1 MLKST
6 QFEIIEL
13 VLVTKG
19 GKIDIANLCEEI
31 NIHDTLFLSVMSG
44 SLVIGDSVGLS
55 SKLLFDGSES
65 ILIHIKKDKNSEILD
80 FKKAFRI
87 YKQTN
92 RSIIKPGLEKYILH
106 FTSDEL
112 IYSDQQRV
120 NQSYETNYSKIVER
134 ILVDYLKVPQNNLGG
149 VYEFSSGVQ
158 KIVIPNLRPLE
169 AIEWCAKRA
178 LDINQSPNF
187 MFYQNITGFNFA
199 TLSTLLTNLQ

>member
-1 MLKST
+1 MSLKMLKST

-19 GKIDIANLCEEI
+19 GKIDVSNLCEEI
-31 NIHDTLFLSVMSG
+31 NIFDNMFLSIMSG

-65 ILIHIKKDKNSEILD
+65 VLIHVKKDKNSEILD

-106 FTSDEL
+106 FTILAGKYSVPLHDEYQMP
-112 IYSDQQRV
+112 I
-120 NQSYETNYSKIVER
+120 
-134 ILVDYLKVPQNNLGG
+134 
-149 VYEFSSGVQ
+149 
-158 KIVIPNLRPLE
+158 
-169 AIEWCAKRA
+169 AK
-178 LDINQSPNF
+178 
-187 MFYQNITGFNFA
+187 
-199 TLSTLLTNLQ
+199 